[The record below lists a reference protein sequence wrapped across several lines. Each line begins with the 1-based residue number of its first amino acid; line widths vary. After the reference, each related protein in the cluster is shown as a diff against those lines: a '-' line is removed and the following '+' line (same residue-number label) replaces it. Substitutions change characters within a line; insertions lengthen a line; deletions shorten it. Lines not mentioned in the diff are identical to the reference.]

1 MCHKDAWSVWL
12 LGTEW
17 EHNELLPDL
26 LLAWWSSCSRQIP
39 QRGLQT
45 WFICA
50 GTYVEPRSKS
60 HSRWCDPETGIG
72 VSSRRWL
79 PSLALKHIFY
89 IERQKNRDAPATFW
103 NILMIWMLSSTLARM
118 RFSCC
123 CETTLI
129 EPVPTGLTHPNLI
142 NYICNRFK
150 LEPKHT
156 LY

>member
-26 LLAWWSSCSRQIP
+26 LLAWQSSCSRQIP
-39 QRGLQT
+39 QRGVQT

-50 GTYVEPRSKS
+50 GTYVEPISKS
-60 HSRWCDPETGIG
+60 RCNTETSKGASR
-72 VSSRRWL
+72 SRWL
-79 PSLALKHIFY
+79 PSLASKHIFY
-89 IERQKNRDAPATFW
+89 IERQQKQGYTS
-103 NILMIWMLSSTLARM
+103 NILKYFNDMTAVIYFSQGEIALQLSSNTN
-118 RFSCC
+118 
-123 CETTLI
+123 
-129 EPVPTGLTHPNLI
+129 VPSGLTHPNLI

-150 LEPKHT
+150 LDPKHKWLLH